1 MVRMNN
7 WLWFNKTNI
16 FSLVLVA
23 AISGA
28 SHFFASGIAGT
39 AESIPKPTINE
50 TLVSQSGFQ
59 KSHTI
64 ATLQT
69 KNAAKSTA
77 NTEAYNEYLEDMYNP
92 FSMNFSGPEDADQLT
107 TMDFNGACRLADE
120 LGEIEKVVFE
130 DLNDIQR
137 CEKTII
143 RTGYGDKI
151 QIEVMAIQGKTENI
165 AATIWIKNH
174 MSAHEAI
181 LNYEQILQFL
191 AYQFSSDTLDD
202 DIYRI
207 ENKNQIHFKSAG
219 GRFVGALSFSYAH
232 LQFSYSR

>member
-7 WLWFNKTNI
+7 LVWFNKANI
-16 FSLVLVA
+16 FSLVIVLAV
-23 AISGA
+23 SGA
-28 SHFFASGIAGT
+28 SHFLESEIPGATTTVSKPVLSGTPT
-39 AESIPKPTINE
+39 AERNSSTQTE
-50 TLVSQSGFQ
+50 SA
-59 KSHTI
+59 KS
-64 ATLQT
+64 
-69 KNAAKSTA
+69 KNATTSTITS
-77 NTEAYNEYLEDMYNP
+77 TEAYNQYLEDMYNP
-92 FSMNFSGPEDADQLT
+92 FSMNFAGTEKADQLT
-107 TMDFNGACRLADE
+107 TMEFTSACRLADE
-120 LGEIEKVVFE
+120 LGEIEKAVFE

-143 RTGYGDKI
+143 RSGYGDRI
-151 QIEVMAIQGKTENI
+151 QIEVMAFQGKTENI

-202 DIYRI
+202 DIYGI
-207 ENKNQIHFKSAG
+207 ENKNQIHFKSSG
-219 GRFVGALSFSYAH
+219 GGFVGALSFSYAH